1 MSLIKCRRCGEM
13 FSDSYKTCPFCEEDD
28 AYYGG
33 RVKKRRSRRAEA
45 PRRKAPSILGPVVV
59 LVLILL
65 VLLVVWLLFGEKIKE
80 TIGGEKPPVE
90 NVTPTPDP
98 DVVDPVEPA
107 DTISLNRAV
116 LALDVDEK
124 AALKVNEETEET
136 CSWSSSDPTVAT
148 VSDSGEVTALAAG
161 NAVITAKVGD
171 AEATCSVTVKAA
183 GDSTA
188 PDNNTTAPDDNTT
201 KPDNNTTKPDN
212 NTTKPDNNTTKPDN
226 NTKVDVS
233 KLVITATSE
242 FGYTGEL
249 AATGETG
256 EFEMTTKQGEVW
268 TLGVKGTTA
277 SVKWSIDGGSSG
289 VCTLEGDKLTVTGTT
304 SGQYATIT
312 GTVSGGGT
320 IKAYIRIR

>member
-33 RVKKRRSRRAEA
+33 RVRKRRSRRAEA

-65 VLLVVWLLFGEKIKE
+65 VLLVVWLLFGEKIKD

-136 CSWSSSDPTVAT
+136 CSWSSSNPTVAT

-188 PDNNTTAPDDNTT
+188 PDDNTTA
-201 KPDNNTTKPDN
+201 
-212 NTTKPDNNTTKPDN
+212 
-226 NTKVDVS
+226 KVDVS

-256 EFEMTTKQGEVW
+256 EFEMTAKQGEVW

-277 SVKWSIDGGSSG
+277 SVKWSIDSGSSG
-289 VCTLEGDKLTVTGTT
+289 VCTLEGDKITVTGTT
-304 SGQYATIT
+304 SGRYATIT

>member
-65 VLLVVWLLFGEKIKE
+65 VLLVVWLLFGEKIK
-80 TIGGEKPPVE
+80 TAIVGEKPPITD
-90 NVTPTPDP
+90 VTPTPDP
-98 DVVDPVEPA
+98 VTPDPVTPA
-107 DTISLNRAV
+107 ATISLNRAV
-116 LALDVDEK
+116 LALDVGEK
-124 AALKVNEETEET
+124 ETLKVNEETEESCT
-136 CSWSSSDPTVAT
+136 WSSSDPTVAT

-171 AEATCSVTVKAA
+171 AEATCSLTVKDA
-183 GDSTA
+183 GDSTTT
-188 PDNNTTAPDDNTT
+188 PDNNTTT
-201 KPDNNTTKPDN
+201 
-212 NTTKPDNNTTKPDN
+212 PDN
-226 NTKVDVS
+226 NTKPNNNTSTTVDVS

-242 FGYTGEL
+242 YGYTGEL
-249 AATGETG
+249 AATGEPG
-256 EFEMTTKQGEVW
+256 EFEMTTTKGEVW

-277 SVKWSIDGGSSG
+277 AVKWSIDGDSSG

-304 SGQYATIT
+304 SGRYATVV
-312 GTVSGGGT
+312 GTVGGGT

>member
-65 VLLVVWLLFGEKIKE
+65 VLLVVWLLFGEKIK
-80 TIGGEKPPVE
+80 TSIVGEKPPITD
-90 NVTPTPDP
+90 VTPTPDP
-98 DVVDPVEPA
+98 VTPDPVTSA
-107 DTISLNRAV
+107 ATISLNRAV
-116 LALDVDEK
+116 LALAVGEK
-124 AALKVNEETEET
+124 ETLKVNEETEET
-136 CSWSSSDPTVAT
+136 CTWSSSDPTVAT

-171 AEATCSVTVKAA
+171 AEATCSLTVKDA
-183 GDSTA
+183 GDST
-188 PDNNTTAPDDNTT
+188 TT
-201 KPDNNTTKPDN
+201 PDNNTTKPND
-212 NTTKPDNNTTKPDN
+212 NTTKPNNNTST
-226 NTKVDVS
+226 TVDVS

-242 FGYTGEL
+242 YGYTGEL
-249 AATGETG
+249 AATGEPG
-256 EFEMTTKQGEVW
+256 EFEMTTTKGEVW

-277 SVKWSIDGGSSG
+277 AVKWSIDGDSSG

-304 SGQYATIT
+304 SGRYATVV
-312 GTVSGGGT
+312 GTVGGGT

>member
-65 VLLVVWLLFGEKIKE
+65 VLLVVWLLFGEKIK
-80 TIGGEKPPVE
+80 TAIVGEKPPITD
-90 NVTPTPDP
+90 VTPTPDP
-98 DVVDPVEPA
+98 VTPDPVTPA
-107 DTISLNRAV
+107 ATISLNRAV
-116 LALDVDEK
+116 LALDVGEK
-124 AALKVNEETEET
+124 ETLKVNEETEEPCT
-136 CSWSSSDPTVAT
+136 WSSSDPTVAT

-171 AEATCSVTVKAA
+171 AEATCSLTVKDA
-183 GDSTA
+183 GDSTTT
-188 PDNNTTAPDDNTT
+188 PDNNATT
-201 KPDNNTTKPDN
+201 
-212 NTTKPDNNTTKPDN
+212 PDN
-226 NTKVDVS
+226 NTKPNNNTSTTVDVS

-242 FGYTGEL
+242 YGYTGEL
-249 AATGETG
+249 AATGEPG
-256 EFEMTTKQGEVW
+256 EFEMTTTKGEVW

-277 SVKWSIDGGSSG
+277 AVKWSIDGDSSG

-304 SGQYATIT
+304 SGRYATVV
-312 GTVSGGGT
+312 GTVGGGT

>member
-65 VLLVVWLLFGEKIKE
+65 VLLVVWLLFGEKIK
-80 TIGGEKPPVE
+80 TAIVGEKPPITD
-90 NVTPTPDP
+90 VTPTPDP
-98 DVVDPVEPA
+98 VTPDPVTPA
-107 DTISLNRAV
+107 ATISLNRAV
-116 LALDVDEK
+116 LALDVGEK
-124 AALKVNEETEET
+124 ETLKVNEETEET
-136 CSWSSSDPTVAT
+136 CTWSSSDPTVAT

-171 AEATCSVTVKAA
+171 AEATCSLTVKDA
-183 GDSTA
+183 GDST
-188 PDNNTTAPDDNTT
+188 TT
-201 KPDNNTTKPDN
+201 PDNNTTKPND
-212 NTTKPDNNTTKPDN
+212 NTTKPNNNTST
-226 NTKVDVS
+226 TVDVS

-242 FGYTGEL
+242 YGYTGEL
-249 AATGETG
+249 AATGEPG
-256 EFEMTTKQGEVW
+256 EFEMTTTKGEVW

-277 SVKWSIDGGSSG
+277 AVKWSIDGDSSS

-304 SGQYATIT
+304 SGRYATVV
-312 GTVSGGGT
+312 GTVGGGT

>member
-65 VLLVVWLLFGEKIKE
+65 VLLVVWLLFGEKIK
-80 TIGGEKPPVE
+80 TAIVGEKPPIT

-98 DVVDPVEPA
+98 VTPDPVTPA
-107 DTISLNRAV
+107 ATISLNRAV
-116 LALDVDEK
+116 LALDVGEK
-124 AALKVNEETEET
+124 ETLKVNEETEET
-136 CSWSSSDPTVAT
+136 CTWSSSDPTVAT

-171 AEATCSVTVKAA
+171 AEATCSLTVKDA
-183 GDSTA
+183 GDSTTT
-188 PDNNTTAPDDNTT
+188 PDNNTTT
-201 KPDNNTTKPDN
+201 
-212 NTTKPDNNTTKPDN
+212 PDN
-226 NTKVDVS
+226 NTKPNNNTSTTVDVS

-242 FGYTGEL
+242 YGYTGEL
-249 AATGETG
+249 AATGEPG
-256 EFEMTTKQGEVW
+256 EFEMTTTKGEVW

-277 SVKWSIDGGSSG
+277 AVKWSIDGDSSG

-304 SGQYATIT
+304 SGRYATVV
-312 GTVSGGGT
+312 GTVGGGT

>member
-33 RVKKRRSRRAEA
+33 RVRKRRSRRAEA

-65 VLLVVWLLFGEKIKE
+65 VLLVVWLLFGEKIKD

-124 AALKVNEETEET
+124 AALKVNEEAEET

-171 AEATCSVTVKAA
+171 AEATCSLTVKDA
-183 GDSTA
+183 GDSTTT
-188 PDNNTTAPDDNTT
+188 PDNNTTT
-201 KPDNNTTKPDN
+201 PDNNTTTPDN
-212 NTTKPDNNTTKPDN
+212 NTKPNNNTS
-226 NTKVDVS
+226 TKVDVS

-256 EFEMTTKQGEVW
+256 EFEMTTKKGEVW

-277 SVKWSIDGGSSG
+277 AVKWSIDGDSNG

-304 SGQYATIT
+304 SGRYATII
-312 GTVSGGGT
+312 GTVGDGT

>member
-59 LVLILL
+59 LVL
-65 VLLVVWLLFGEKIKE
+65 LVVWLLFGEKIK
-80 TIGGEKPPVE
+80 TAIVGEKPPITD
-90 NVTPTPDP
+90 VTPTPDP
-98 DVVDPVEPA
+98 VTPDPVTPA
-107 DTISLNRAV
+107 ATISLNRAV
-116 LALDVDEK
+116 LALDVGEK
-124 AALKVNEETEET
+124 ETLKVNEETEET
-136 CSWSSSDPTVAT
+136 CTWSSSDPTVAT

-171 AEATCSVTVKAA
+171 AEATCSLTVKDA
-183 GDSTA
+183 GDST
-188 PDNNTTAPDDNTT
+188 TT
-201 KPDNNTTKPDN
+201 PDNNTTKPND
-212 NTTKPDNNTTKPDN
+212 NTTKPNNNTST
-226 NTKVDVS
+226 TVDVS

-242 FGYTGEL
+242 YGYTGEL
-249 AATGETG
+249 AATGEPG
-256 EFEMTTKQGEVW
+256 EFEMTTTKGEVW

-277 SVKWSIDGGSSG
+277 AVKWSIDGDSSG

-304 SGQYATIT
+304 SGRYATVV
-312 GTVSGGGT
+312 GTVGGGT

>member
-65 VLLVVWLLFGEKIKE
+65 VLLVVWLLFGEKIK
-80 TIGGEKPPVE
+80 TAIVGEKPPITD
-90 NVTPTPDP
+90 VTPTPDP
-98 DVVDPVEPA
+98 VTPDPVTPA
-107 DTISLNRAV
+107 ATISLNRAV
-116 LALDVDEK
+116 LALDVGEK
-124 AALKVNEETEET
+124 ETLKVNEETEET
-136 CSWSSSDPTVAT
+136 CTWSSSDPTVAT

-171 AEATCSVTVKAA
+171 AEATCSLTVKDA
-183 GDSTA
+183 GDST
-188 PDNNTTAPDDNTT
+188 TT
-201 KPDNNTTKPDN
+201 PDNNTTKPND
-212 NTTKPDNNTTKPDN
+212 NTTKPNNNTST
-226 NTKVDVS
+226 TVDVS

-242 FGYTGEL
+242 YGYTGEL
-249 AATGETG
+249 AATGEPG
-256 EFEMTTKQGEVW
+256 EFEMTTTKGEVW

-277 SVKWSIDGGSSG
+277 AVKWSIDGDSSG

-304 SGQYATIT
+304 SGRYATVV
-312 GTVSGGGT
+312 GTVGGGT

>member
-65 VLLVVWLLFGEKIKE
+65 VLLVVWLLFGEKIK
-80 TIGGEKPPVE
+80 TAIVGEKPPITD
-90 NVTPTPDP
+90 VTPTPDP
-98 DVVDPVEPA
+98 VTPDPVTPA
-107 DTISLNRAV
+107 ATISLNRAV
-116 LALDVDEK
+116 LALDVGKKET
-124 AALKVNEETEET
+124 LKVNEETEET
-136 CSWSSSDPTVAT
+136 CTWSSSDPTVAT

-171 AEATCSVTVKAA
+171 AEATCSLTVKDA
-183 GDSTA
+183 GDSTTT
-188 PDNNTTAPDDNTT
+188 PDNNTTT
-201 KPDNNTTKPDN
+201 
-212 NTTKPDNNTTKPDN
+212 PDN
-226 NTKVDVS
+226 NTKPNNNTSTTVDVS

-242 FGYTGEL
+242 YGYTGEL
-249 AATGETG
+249 AATGEPG
-256 EFEMTTKQGEVW
+256 EFEMTTTKGEVW

-277 SVKWSIDGGSSG
+277 TVKWSIDGDSSG

-304 SGQYATIT
+304 SGRYATVV
-312 GTVSGGGT
+312 GTVGGGT

>member
-33 RVKKRRSRRAEA
+33 RVRKRRSRRAEA

-59 LVLILL
+59 LVL
-65 VLLVVWLLFGEKIKE
+65 LVVGLLFGEKIKDA
-80 TIGGEKPPVE
+80 IGGEKPPVE

-98 DVVDPVEPA
+98 DVVDPAEPA

-136 CSWSSSDPTVAT
+136 CSWSSSNPTVAT

-188 PDNNTTAPDDNTT
+188 PDNNTT

-212 NTTKPDNNTTKPDN
+212 NT
-226 NTKVDVS
+226 TKVDVS

-242 FGYTGEL
+242 FDYTGEL

-256 EFEMTTKQGEVW
+256 EFEMTAKQGEVW
-268 TLGVKGTTA
+268 TLRAKVKGTDTTA

-289 VCTLEGDKLTVTGTT
+289 VCTLEGDKITVTGTT
-304 SGQYATIT
+304 SGRYATIT

>member
-33 RVKKRRSRRAEA
+33 RVRKRRSRRAEA

-212 NTTKPDNNTTKPDN
+212 NTTKPDNNT
-226 NTKVDVS
+226 KVDVS

>member
-33 RVKKRRSRRAEA
+33 RVRKRRSRRAEA

-65 VLLVVWLLFGEKIKE
+65 VLLVVWLLFGEKIKD

-90 NVTPTPDP
+90 NVMPTPDP

-188 PDNNTTAPDDNTT
+188 PDDNTTKPDDNTTKPNDNTT
-201 KPDNNTTKPDN
+201 KPDNNTT
-212 NTTKPDNNTTKPDN
+212 
-226 NTKVDVS
+226 TKVDVS

>member
-65 VLLVVWLLFGEKIKE
+65 VLLVVWLLFGEKIK
-80 TIGGEKPPVE
+80 TAIVGEKPPITD
-90 NVTPTPDP
+90 VTPTPDP
-98 DVVDPVEPA
+98 VTPDPVTPA
-107 DTISLNRAV
+107 ATISLNRAV
-116 LALDVDEK
+116 LALDVGEK
-124 AALKVNEETEET
+124 ETLKVNEETEET
-136 CSWSSSDPTVAT
+136 CTWSSSDPTVAT

-171 AEATCSVTVKAA
+171 AEATCSLTVKDA
-183 GDSTA
+183 GDSTTT
-188 PDNNTTAPDDNTT
+188 PDNKTTT
-201 KPDNNTTKPDN
+201 
-212 NTTKPDNNTTKPDN
+212 PDN
-226 NTKVDVS
+226 NTKPNHNTSTTVDVS

-242 FGYTGEL
+242 YGYTGEL
-249 AATGETG
+249 AATGEPG
-256 EFEMTTKQGEVW
+256 EFEMTTTKGEVW

-277 SVKWSIDGGSSG
+277 AVKWSIDGDSSG

-304 SGQYATIT
+304 SGRYATVV
-312 GTVSGGGT
+312 GTVGGGT

>member
-65 VLLVVWLLFGEKIKE
+65 VLLVVWLLFGEKIK
-80 TIGGEKPPVE
+80 TAIVGEKPPITD
-90 NVTPTPDP
+90 VTPTPDP
-98 DVVDPVEPA
+98 VTPDPVTPA
-107 DTISLNRAV
+107 ATISLNRAV
-116 LALDVDEK
+116 LALDVGEK
-124 AALKVNEETEET
+124 ETLKVNEETEET
-136 CSWSSSDPTVAT
+136 CTWSSSDPTVAT
-148 VSDSGEVTALAAG
+148 VSDSGELTALAAG

-171 AEATCSVTVKAA
+171 AEATCSLTVKDA
-183 GDSTA
+183 GDSTTT
-188 PDNNTTAPDDNTT
+188 PDNNTTT
-201 KPDNNTTKPDN
+201 
-212 NTTKPDNNTTKPDN
+212 PDN
-226 NTKVDVS
+226 NTKPNNNTSTTVDVS

-242 FGYTGEL
+242 YGYTGEL
-249 AATGETG
+249 AATGEPG
-256 EFEMTTKQGEVW
+256 EFEMTTTKGEVW

-277 SVKWSIDGGSSG
+277 AVKWSIDGDSSG

-304 SGQYATIT
+304 SGRYATVV
-312 GTVSGGGT
+312 GTVGGGT

>member
-65 VLLVVWLLFGEKIKE
+65 VLLVVWLLFGEKIK
-80 TIGGEKPPVE
+80 TAIVGEKPPITD
-90 NVTPTPDP
+90 VTPTPDP
-98 DVVDPVEPA
+98 VTPDPVTPA
-107 DTISLNRAV
+107 ATISLNRAV
-116 LALDVDEK
+116 LALDVGEK
-124 AALKVNEETEET
+124 ETLKVNEETEET
-136 CSWSSSDPTVAT
+136 CTWSSSDPTVAT

-171 AEATCSVTVKAA
+171 AEATCSLTVKDA
-183 GDSTA
+183 GDSTTT
-188 PDNNTTAPDDNTT
+188 PDNNTTT
-201 KPDNNTTKPDN
+201 
-212 NTTKPDNNTTKPDN
+212 PDN
-226 NTKVDVS
+226 NTKPNNNTSTTVDIS

-242 FGYTGEL
+242 YGYTGEL
-249 AATGETG
+249 AATGEPG
-256 EFEMTTKQGEVW
+256 EFEMTTTKGEVW

-277 SVKWSIDGGSSG
+277 AVKWSIDGDSSG

-304 SGQYATIT
+304 SGRYATVV
-312 GTVSGGGT
+312 GTVGGGT

>member
-65 VLLVVWLLFGEKIKE
+65 VLLVVWLLFGEKIK
-80 TIGGEKPPVE
+80 TAIVGEKPPITD
-90 NVTPTPDP
+90 VTPTPDP
-98 DVVDPVEPA
+98 VTPDPVTSA
-107 DTISLNRAV
+107 ATISLNRAV
-116 LALDVDEK
+116 LALDVGEK
-124 AALKVNEETEET
+124 ETLKVNEETEET
-136 CSWSSSDPTVAT
+136 CTWSSSDPTVAT

-171 AEATCSVTVKAA
+171 AEATCSLTVKDA
-183 GDSTA
+183 GDST
-188 PDNNTTAPDDNTT
+188 TT
-201 KPDNNTTKPDN
+201 PDNNTTKPND
-212 NTTKPDNNTTKPDN
+212 NTTKPNNNTST
-226 NTKVDVS
+226 TVDVS

-242 FGYTGEL
+242 YGYTGEL
-249 AATGETG
+249 AATGEPG
-256 EFEMTTKQGEVW
+256 EFEMTTTKGEVW

-277 SVKWSIDGGSSG
+277 AVKWSIDGDSSG

-304 SGQYATIT
+304 SGRYATVV
-312 GTVSGGGT
+312 GTVGGGT

>member
-33 RVKKRRSRRAEA
+33 RVRK

-65 VLLVVWLLFGEKIKE
+65 VLLVVWLLFGEKIKDA
-80 TIGGEKPPVE
+80 IGGEKPPVE
-90 NVTPTPDP
+90 DVTPTPDP

-136 CSWSSSDPTVAT
+136 CSWSSSNPTVAT

-188 PDNNTTAPDDNTT
+188 PDDNTT
-201 KPDNNTTKPDN
+201 KPDNNTT
-212 NTTKPDNNTTKPDN
+212 
-226 NTKVDVS
+226 TKVDVS

-242 FGYTGEL
+242 GGYTGEL

-256 EFEMTTKQGEVW
+256 EFEMTAKQGEVW

-289 VCTLEGDKLTVTGTT
+289 VCTLEGDKITVTGTT
-304 SGQYATIT
+304 SGRYATIT

>member
-33 RVKKRRSRRAEA
+33 RVRKRRSRRAEA

-65 VLLVVWLLFGEKIKE
+65 VLLVVWLLFGEKIKD

-136 CSWSSSDPTVAT
+136 CSWSSSNPTVAT

-188 PDNNTTAPDDNTT
+188 PDDNTT
-201 KPDNNTTKPDN
+201 KPDNNTT
-212 NTTKPDNNTTKPDN
+212 
-226 NTKVDVS
+226 TKVDVS

-242 FGYTGEL
+242 GGYTGEL

-256 EFEMTTKQGEVW
+256 EFEMTAKQGEVW
-268 TLGVKGTTA
+268 TLRAKVKGTDTTA
-277 SVKWSIDGGSSG
+277 SVKWSIDGSSSG
-289 VCTLEGDKLTVTGTT
+289 VCTLEGDKITVTGTT
-304 SGQYATIT
+304 SGRYATIT

>member
-65 VLLVVWLLFGEKIKE
+65 VLLVVWLLFGEKIK
-80 TIGGEKPPVE
+80 TAIVGEKPPITD
-90 NVTPTPDP
+90 VTPTPDP
-98 DVVDPVEPA
+98 VTPDPVTPA
-107 DTISLNRAV
+107 ATISLNRAV
-116 LALDVDEK
+116 LALDVGEK
-124 AALKVNEETEET
+124 ETLKVNEETEET
-136 CSWSSSDPTVAT
+136 CTWSSSDPTVAT

-171 AEATCSVTVKAA
+171 AEATCSLTVKDA
-183 GDSTA
+183 GDST
-188 PDNNTTAPDDNTT
+188 TT
-201 KPDNNTTKPDN
+201 PDNNTTKPND
-212 NTTKPDNNTTKPDN
+212 NTTKPNNNTST
-226 NTKVDVS
+226 TVDVS

-242 FGYTGEL
+242 YGYTGEL
-249 AATGETG
+249 AATGEPG
-256 EFEMTTKQGEVW
+256 EFEMTTTKGEVW
-268 TLGVKGTTA
+268 TLGIKGTTA
-277 SVKWSIDGGSSG
+277 AVKWSIDGDSSG

-304 SGQYATIT
+304 SGRYATVV
-312 GTVSGGGT
+312 GTVGGGT